1 MANTLQNQNATQ
13 QTSQSN
19 VLDISN
25 FCNIMVKAC
34 EASGSPILCFMNQ
47 FQLVTLYFRKT
58 TFEKAFVVP
67 LQFVTTPFQ
76 GVVPD
81 LRGLHLDRDD
91 GENGGVYGSSRAT
104 ESMQFVYYSNAVT
117 LLLETYSVINSCKPH
132 EHTAPMSIFENGDGT
147 LPPLSFRDYISR
159 ILRYTSLS
167 KEVFVASLIILDRF
181 LAASNGA
188 VTFRDSSM
196 HRLFFTS
203 FVLASKLLEDDCYD
217 MTFFAKLGG
226 VTKKELCDLE
236 ERFLKTLN
244 FSLGVSE
251 GIFAWY
257 NTIVMHLSC
266 WIVQGHC
273 KVRTWNNFIAEL
285 SNAAKASV
293 SMSAAAIN
301 LGRGHTVQF
310 SEAMAR

>member
-1 MANTLQNQNATQ
+1 MTHAFQNPSTTQ
-13 QTSQSN
+13 QASQGN

-34 EASGSPILCFMNQ
+34 EASGSPILCFMSQ
-47 FQLVTLYFRKT
+47 FQLVTLYFRKPS
-58 TFEKAFVVP
+58 FERAFVVP
-67 LQFVTTPFQ
+67 LQLVTTPFH

-81 LRGLHLDRDD
+81 LSGLPLDRD
-91 GENGGVYGSSRAT
+91 NGGAT
-104 ESMQFVYYSNAVT
+104 ESTQFVYYSNAVT
-117 LLLETYSVINSCKPH
+117 LLLETYSMINSCKPR
-132 EHTAPMSIFENGDGT
+132 EHTAPMSIFENDDGT
-147 LPPLSFRDYISR
+147 LPPLSFREYISR

-196 HRLFFTS
+196 HRLFLTS

-217 MTFFAKLGG
+217 MAFFAKLGG
-226 VTKKELCDLE
+226 VTQAELCNLE

-251 GIFAWY
+251 NIFAWY

-273 KVRTWNNFIAEL
+273 KVRTWNNFIAQL

-293 SMSAAAIN
+293 SVSQAAAADF
-301 LGRGHTVQF
+301 GRGHTVQF